1 MQVHDA
7 FSNSFCRTVRP
18 STICSFPYSHSF
30 LLFGW
35 LLVVCAWCAAFHII
49 ELNYS
54 WITFNNSNDG
64 TTFFPGLALDTSTHL
79 DPGLCAFTI
88 ILNFT
93 KRNLNRLTVL
103 IKFVVWTFWLVD
115 VCVCAIN
122 FPFIFAN
129 VASKLMS
136 CSVYYCFF
144 FLLFSFFILA
154 ANQVTIEYFT
164 RNRGPYVFI

>member
-1 MQVHDA
+1 MKHSRIVSAGLSAHLQFVYFLILISSA
-7 FSNSFCRTVRP
+7 SFYSKFAVWLAAGGVCVMCRFSHFK
-18 STICSFPYSHSF
+18 
-30 LLFGW
+30 
-35 LLVVCAWCAAFHII
+35 I

-64 TTFFPGLALDTSTHL
+64 TTFFPGSDS
-79 DPGLCAFTI
+79 GSGCVCAFTI

-122 FPFIFAN
+122 FPCIFAN

-144 FLLFSFFILA
+144 FLTFFFLSFWPRIKW
-154 ANQVTIEYFT
+154 Q
-164 RNRGPYVFI
+164 